1 MKADIVSR
9 VRSNPKFLELETKRN
24 AFGSA
29 LAVAILV
36 IYYGFILLVAFAP
49 GFMGT
54 KIGDTPVTVGF
65 PIGLFVIASAI
76 VLTGVYVLK
85 ANGEYDRLT
94 REIVEDTR

>member
-1 MKADIVSR
+1 MQADIVSR
-9 VRSNPKFLELETKRN
+9 VRRNPKFQELETKRN
-24 AFGSA
+24 AFGTA
-29 LAVAILV
+29 LAVVILI

-54 KIGDTPVTVGF
+54 PISGTVVTFGF

-76 VLTGVYVLK
+76 VLTGIYVLK

-94 REIVEDTR
+94 REIVEEAR